1 MAEPGTVIDDFLQP
15 APRAAVGSHWELI
28 GDGVMGG
35 RSTGSMTRE
44 SLDGRPVLRLRGS
57 VSLENNGG
65 FVQIALN
72 LAPDGSNI
80 DASPFSGIEIDV
92 AGNGERYGL
101 HLRTADISRPWQS
114 YRQGFVAADQLTA
127 VRLPF
132 AKFEAH
138 RIDMPLDVTRVRR
151 IGLVAIGRAFEADLS
166 VAGVRFYR

>member
-1 MAEPGTVIDDFLQP
+1 MTERCTIIDDFRQP
-15 APRAAVGSHWELI
+15 APQAAVGSHWELI
-28 GDGVMGG
+28 GDAVMGG

-72 LAPDGSNI
+72 LAPDGSTI
-80 DASPFSGIEIDV
+80 DASPFCGIEIDV
-92 AGNGERYGL
+92 AGNGERYGM
-101 HLRTADISRPWQS
+101 HLRTADVARPWQS
-114 YRQGFVAADQLTA
+114 YRQGFVAADQLRA

-138 RIDMPLDVTRVRR
+138 RIDMPMDVTCLRR

-166 VAGVRFYR
+166 VAGVRFYL